1 MYLEYFE
8 LFDIKKYTMR
18 LSLHDKKHL
27 GDKYVDE
34 PELWLETEQW
44 VREALDEGGFNY
56 IEVPGEAAFYGP
68 KIDVQVWSAIG
79 KEFTLATNQVDFV
92 VPERFDLSYK
102 DKNGNQQTPICIHR
116 APLSTHERF
125 IGFLIEHFGGNFP
138 LWLAPV
144 QVAVLPVSEKVNDYA
159 RNITNKLID
168 HDIRAMLDDR
178 SDKVGAKIR
187 KAEIN
192 RVNVML
198 IVGPKEQ
205 ENNTVSVRRKFSGDL
220 GTVDQDILLSTL
232 VNEIKDRSL
241 THS

>member
-1 MYLEYFE
+1 MDFAIPSKFGLN
-8 LFDIKKYTMR
+8 
-18 LSLHDKKHL
+18 
-27 GDKYVDE
+27 YVD
-34 PELWLETEQW
+34 
-44 VREALDEGGFNY
+44 
-56 IEVPGEAAFYGP
+56 
-68 KIDVQVWSAIG
+68 
-79 KEFTLATNQVDFV
+79 
-92 VPERFDLSYK
+92 
-102 DKNGNQQTPICIHR
+102 KNDTAQTPLCIHR
-116 APLSTHERF
+116 APLGTHERF

-159 RNITNKLID
+159 KSITNKLID

-187 KAEIN
+187 KAEIS
-192 RVNVML
+192 RINVML